1 MYSNL
6 YLGYLNK
13 NYIYIP
19 PLTYPKFVKKFTFML
34 FSGIMERGLT
44 HKPPRVQLRMC
55 FMFFTWIDA
64 RLTKF
69 HHLQ

>member
-1 MYSNL
+1 
-6 YLGYLNK
+6 
-13 NYIYIP
+13 
-19 PLTYPKFVKKFTFML
+19 ML